1 MLVKSSC
8 WVLIPCR
15 FNVKLKDTCFRRHEM
30 AEFYKLKVAD
40 IYKETEDTSVITF
53 DMPSDLQKVFKFR
66 QGQHLTLKADING
79 EDLRRSY
86 SLCSSPNDSQ
96 WKVAVKLIPGGK
108 FSSFINSELKAGD
121 FIEVMSPSGTFGV
134 EVNAEKPKNYIFFAA
149 GSGIT
154 PVLSMIK
161 AHLQSEPNSTCK
173 LFYVNKTAKSIIFKE
188 ELEQLRNTYFGRL
201 EIYYFLTKERRDI
214 ELFNGRFD
222 DEKMQVLTKT
232 FIDIPDTS
240 EVFLCG
246 PEKMVNYV
254 SDYLIT
260 AGLPKDLV
268 HFELFVTGLSDEDI
282 KRAERLAKQNVEG
295 IEITI
300 VDGGKEFSFTMT
312 KEYDNILDAALGAGA
327 DLPFACKGGVCSTCK
342 CKVIEGAVE
351 MKINYALDDK
361 EVSQNLV
368 LSCQSVP
375 TTEKVVVDFDV

>member
-1 MLVKSSC
+1 
-8 WVLIPCR
+8 
-15 FNVKLKDTCFRRHEM
+15 M
-30 AEFYKLKVAD
+30 AEFHKLKIAD
-40 IYKETEDTSVITF
+40 IYKETDDASVISF
-53 DMPSDLQKVFKFR
+53 EVPSELKEMFKFR

-79 EDLRRSY
+79 EDVRRSY
-86 SLCSSPNDSQ
+86 SLCSSPYGNQ

-108 FSSFINSELKAGD
+108 FSSYVNEELKAGD
-121 FIEVMSPSGTFGV
+121 VMEVMSPSGTFGV
-134 EVNAEKPKNYIFFAA
+134 EVNANASKNYLFFAA

-161 AHLQSEPNSTCK
+161 AHLAQEPNSTCK

-188 ELEQLRNTYFGRL
+188 ELEQLRNIYFGRL

-214 ELFNGRFD
+214 DLFNGRFND
-222 DEKMQVLTKT
+222 QKMQVLTKT

-254 SDYLIT
+254 GDYLIN
-260 AGLPKDLV
+260 AGLPKELV
-268 HFELFVTGLSDEDI
+268 HFELFVKGLSEEDI
-282 KRAERLAKQNVEG
+282 KRAERLAQQNVEG
-295 IEITI
+295 TEITI
-300 VDGGKEFSFTMT
+300 VDGGKEFAFTMT

-342 CKVIEGAVE
+342 CEVKEGSVE

-361 EVSQNLV
+361 EVAQNLV
-368 LSCQSVP
+368 LSCQAVP
-375 TTEKVVVDFDV
+375 TSQKVVVDFDV

>member
-1 MLVKSSC
+1 MTDFFSIK
-8 WVLIPCR
+8 IA
-15 FNVKLKDTCFRRHEM
+15 N
-30 AEFYKLKVAD
+30 
-40 IYKETEDTSVITF
+40 IYKETEDTSVVTF
-53 DMPSDLQKVFKFR
+53 GIPTDLHKAFKFR
-66 QGQHLTLKADING
+66 QGQHLTLKAIING
-79 EDLRRSY
+79 EDVRRSY
-86 SLCSSPNDSQ
+86 SLCSSPNENEWQ
-96 WKVAVKLIPGGK
+96 VAVKLIPGGI
-108 FSSFINSELKAGD
+108 FSTYINEEVKAGD
-121 FIEVMSPSGTFGV
+121 QMEVMAPSGTFGV
-134 EVNAEKPKNYIFFAA
+134 EVKPKEAKNYLFFAA
-149 GSGIT
+149 GSGVT

-161 AHLQSEPNSTCK
+161 AHLESEPNATCK

-246 PEKMVNYV
+246 PEQMVNYV
-254 SDYLIT
+254 SEYLIN
-260 AGLPKDLV
+260 AGLPKELV
-268 HFELFVTGLSDEDI
+268 HFELFVTGLSEEDI
-282 KRAERLAKQNVEG
+282 KRAERLAEQNVEG
-295 IEITI
+295 TEVTI
-300 VDGGKEFSFTMT
+300 VDGGKEFAFTMT

-342 CKVIEGAVE
+342 CEVKEGSVE

-368 LSCQSVP
+368 LSCQAVP
-375 TTEKVVVDFDV
+375 TSDKVVVDFDV

>member
-1 MLVKSSC
+1 
-8 WVLIPCR
+8 
-15 FNVKLKDTCFRRHEM
+15 M
-30 AEFYKLKVAD
+30 AEFFNLKVAD

-53 DMPSDLQKVFKFR
+53 DVPSDLQKVFSFR

-79 EDLRRSY
+79 EDVRRSY
-86 SLCSSPNDSQ
+86 SLCSSPLDNKWQ
-96 WKVAVKLIPGGK
+96 VAVKLIPSGK
-108 FSSFINSELKAGD
+108 FSTYINEKLKAGD
-121 FIEVMSPSGTFGV
+121 QLEVMAPSGTFGV
-134 EVNAEKPKNYIFFAA
+134 ECNSKSSKNYLFFAA

-161 AHLQSEPNSTCK
+161 THLAAEPNATCK

-188 ELEQLRNTYFGRL
+188 ALEQLRNKYFGRL

-222 DEKMQVLTKT
+222 DEKMEVLTKT
-232 FIDIPDTS
+232 FIDIPDTN

-254 SDYLIT
+254 SEYLIN
-260 AGLPKDLV
+260 AGLPKELV
-268 HFELFVTGLSDEDI
+268 HFELFVTGLSEEDI
-282 KRAERLAKQNVEG
+282 KRAERLAQQDVEG
-295 IEITI
+295 IEVVI
-300 VDGGKEFSFTMT
+300 VDGGKEFAFTMT

-342 CKVIEGAVE
+342 CEVKEGSVE
-351 MKINYALDDK
+351 MKINYALDEK

-368 LSCQSVP
+368 LSCQAVP
-375 TTEKVVVDFDV
+375 TSDKVVVDFDV

>member
-1 MLVKSSC
+1 
-8 WVLIPCR
+8 
-15 FNVKLKDTCFRRHEM
+15 M
-30 AEFYKLKVAD
+30 AEFYNLTIAD
-40 IYKETEDTSVITF
+40 IYKETEDTSVVTF
-53 DMPSDLQKVFKFR
+53 DVPLELQEEFKFR
-66 QGQHLTLKADING
+66 QGQHLTLKADINN
-79 EDLRRSY
+79 EDVRRSY
-86 SLCSSPNDSQ
+86 SLCSCPTDNIWQ
-96 WKVAVKLIPGGK
+96 VAVKQIPGGK
-108 FSSFINSELKAGD
+108 FSTYINEELDSGD
-121 FIEVMSPSGTFGV
+121 YLEVMAPSGTFGV
-134 EVNAEKPKNYIFFAA
+134 EVMPNASKNYLFFAA

-161 AHLQSEPNSTCK
+161 AHLKAEPHSTCK

-222 DEKMQVLTKT
+222 DGKMEVLTQT

-246 PEKMVNYV
+246 PEQMVKYV
-254 SDYLIT
+254 SDYLISV
-260 AGLPKDLV
+260 GLSKELI
-268 HFELFVTGLSDEDI
+268 HFELFVTGLSEEDI
-282 KRAERLAKQNVEG
+282 KRAERLAQQNVEG
-295 IEITI
+295 IEVTI
-300 VDGGKEFSFTMT
+300 VDGGKEFEFTMT

-342 CKVIEGAVE
+342 CEVKEGSVE

-368 LSCQSVP
+368 LSCQAVP
-375 TTEKVVVDFDV
+375 TSDKVVVDFDV

>member
-1 MLVKSSC
+1 
-8 WVLIPCR
+8 
-15 FNVKLKDTCFRRHEM
+15 M
-30 AEFYKLKVAD
+30 AEFHNLKVED
-40 IYKETEDTSVITF
+40 IYKETVDTSVITF
-53 DMPSDLQKVFKFR
+53 EIPSELREVFKFR
-66 QGQHLTLKADING
+66 QGQHLTLKTDIDN
-79 EDLRRSY
+79 EDVRRSY
-86 SLCSSPNDSQ
+86 SLCSSPVDNQ
-96 WKVAVKLIPGGK
+96 WKVAVKQIPGGK
-108 FSSFINSELKAGD
+108 FSTFINETLKTGD
-121 FIEVMSPSGTFGV
+121 RLEVMAPSGTFGV
-134 EVNAEKPKNYIFFAA
+134 EVKPKMAKNYLFFAA

-154 PVLSMIK
+154 PVLSMLK
-161 AHLQSEPNSTCK
+161 THLLAEPNATCK

-188 ELEQLRNTYFGRL
+188 ELEQLRNTFFGRL

-232 FIDIPDTS
+232 FIDIPDTN

-246 PEKMVNYV
+246 PEHMVNYV
-254 SDYLIT
+254 SNYLIE
-260 AGLPKDLV
+260 AGLPKELI
-268 HFELFVTGLSDEDI
+268 HYELFVTGLSEEDI

-295 IEITI
+295 VEVTI
-300 VDGGKEFSFTMT
+300 VDGGKEFLFTMS

-342 CKVIEGAVE
+342 CRVIDGAVE

-368 LSCQSVP
+368 LSCQAVP